1 MIERGLNVE
10 QGHLISPGSVGVRSE
25 LQLKLGHKGVVITM
39 RTGRTKSNILR
50 ALMRREMNFRSSD
63 DRSLLLSYAEETT
76 VMSCQQVKTCNL
88 LGTPKSTFLICFSPD
103 RTKMA
108 SSHGDHCVRIV
119 DCKTGE
125 CSSMLKGHPR
135 TPWCLTFHPSSNQLL
150 ASGCLGGQVRVWN
163 LKTGDSEVY
172 TPPDKAVI
180 ASLAFHPTDQVLL
193 IATSNKLYFWSWD
206 QPEPFACVQTAS
218 SEEKVRLVSFSPLGD
233 HILTAVTNI
242 APQTGDT
249 GTFSQSHSSTVNRLL
264 QSVGNSRAGADQ
276 VAAYMLRSNGTA
288 PSSATTNTNTA
299 PDRSGADSNSSSIP
313 DTSSSV
319 PSEPRENLNALSS
332 SRQRGIFLSSLSRE
346 ITDSA
351 ESEGEDYRGVMSIFR
366 SRDDNTLNFH
376 VRSGESSSSRESDQ
390 VEEEPITNSV
400 SFDSDASETENS
412 SVSLSLSAG
421 DTDVYSD
428 TSSTSETPAPF
439 SSPYFVSVSGEEIP
453 VLDEQNNESRA
464 DRVVGVGRV
473 INVGPS
479 SSRTSFLSHDSNHSS
494 SFATLGGSQGSGT
507 AIATATAR
515 TFRHVHTAVVVA
527 DGTNG
532 GPQFALRTAINRAI
546 AGAFAGCG
554 EAAVASNIINTTHRL
569 QWWDFTRVQL
579 PDLKNSNCHVIA
591 PSCKIHNDA
600 SCDISSDGRLLA
612 THVPSA
618 QGFPDD
624 GVVAVFS
631 LQKANFGQCV
641 FAKKLGPNAISI
653 SLSPHNQFIMVGLA
667 ARRLHWHLTSRQMVA
682 QVFRLSDN
690 DSKSSDDLKPVLS
703 IMHEC
708 EANERSHVS
717 VNAAFFHPL
726 VGNGLVYG
734 TNKGHLL
741 MRQFGRRSTRRFLVE
756 DE

>member
-1 MIERGLNVE
+1 MIMMQTRRRE
-10 QGHLISPGSVGVRSE
+10 
-25 LQLKLGHKGVVITM
+25 
-39 RTGRTKSNILR
+39 SNIFR
-50 ALMRREMNFRSSD
+50 ALMRREMNCRGPD
-63 DRSLLLSYAEETT
+63 DRNLLLSYAEESTI
-76 VMSCQQVKTCNL
+76 MSCEQGKKCNL
-88 LGTPKSTFLICFSPD
+88 PQSTKSTFLICFSPD

-108 SSHGDHCVRIV
+108 SSHGDHTVRIV
-119 DCKTGE
+119 DCKTGD
-125 CSSMLKGHPR
+125 CVDTLRGHPR

-180 ASLAFHPTDQVLL
+180 ASLAFHPTDHVLL
-193 IATSNKLYFWSWD
+193 IATCNKLYFWSWD
-206 QPEPFACVQTAS
+206 QAEPFACVQTAS
-218 SEEKVRLVSFSPLGD
+218 AEEKVRLVAFSPLGD

-242 APQTGDT
+242 AAKTT
-249 GTFSQSHSSTVNRLL
+249 SSATRAQSHSSTVNRLL
-264 QSVGNSRAGADQ
+264 QSVGSSRSDADQ
-276 VAAYMLRSNGTA
+276 VSAYMLRPN
-288 PSSATTNTNTA
+288 
-299 PDRSGADSNSSSIP
+299 
-313 DTSSSV
+313 DTSSSCAPSTSTATERNDEESNSV
-319 PSEPRENLNALSS
+319 PTSATSS
-332 SRQRGIFLSSLSRE
+332 SVSSGSGENPNPGSSTRQRGIFLSSLSSQAS
-346 ITDSA
+346 DST
-351 ESEGEDYRGVMSIFR
+351 ENEGGDYRGMLGIFR
-366 SRDDNTLNFH
+366 SRDNNTWNFQ
-376 VRSGESSSSRESDQ
+376 VTSAESSRNRESEQ
-390 VEEEPITNSV
+390 NEEEPSTDSV
-400 SFDSDASETENS
+400 SFDSESAETGNS

-428 TSSTSETPAPF
+428 TSASSGTPASFNPQ
-439 SSPYFVSVSGEEIP
+439 YFDPVSGEEIP
-453 VLDEQNNESRA
+453 ILDEPNQGSNG

-554 EAAVASNIINTTHRL
+554 EGAVASNIINTTHRL
-569 QWWDFTRVQL
+569 QWWDFTRVLL
-579 PDLKNSNCHVIA
+579 PDLKNSECHVIA

-600 SCDISSDGRLLA
+600 SCDISNDGQLLA
-612 THVPSA
+612 TLVPSA

-641 FAKKLGPNAISI
+641 FTKKFGPNAISI

-667 ARRLHWHLTSRQMVA
+667 ARRLHWHLTSRQIVA
-682 QVFRLSDN
+682 QVFRLSDSEN
-690 DSKSSDDLKPVLS
+690 KCSGEVKPVLS
-703 IMHEC
+703 VMHDC
-708 EANERSHVS
+708 EADHRSHVS

-734 TNKGHLL
+734 TNKGHLQ
-741 MRQFGRRSTRRFLVE
+741 MRQFGRRSHRDSEVRK
-756 DE
+756 